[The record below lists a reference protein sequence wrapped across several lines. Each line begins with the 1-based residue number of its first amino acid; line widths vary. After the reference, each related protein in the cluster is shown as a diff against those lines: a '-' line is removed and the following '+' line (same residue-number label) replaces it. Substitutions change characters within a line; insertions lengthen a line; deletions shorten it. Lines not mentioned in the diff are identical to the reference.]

1 MTPEEIALALQA
13 FVELEPEV
21 QKGIVALVHLF
32 HKPKAAA
39 PPRHESLDAG
49 GAGEPTPGTM
59 GFILLGYSEGLW
71 NGPFGAAWDFLNK
84 IKKCLDTACA

>member
-39 PPRHESLDAG
+39 PS
-49 GAGEPTPGTM
+49 PTRKP
-59 GFILLGYSEGLW
+59 
-71 NGPFGAAWDFLNK
+71 
-84 IKKCLDTACA
+84 